1 MKLSPIPFTLQQL
14 VEALNKADGRIV
26 RFELPTTTLL
36 SPHVHVTEVARIDK
50 KFVDCGGTL
59 RTDSS
64 CRLQIYQADDT
75 EHPITA
81 AKFAQILAKGA
92 GVLSSATL
100 PVEVEVEAPY
110 LSVFPINAQRIE
122 EKQII
127 LSLGMRHTAC
137 LAEDVCFPSSL
148 QANNSATCAP
158 GSGCC

>member
-1 MKLSPIPFTLQQL
+1 MKLSPVPLTLQQL

-75 EHPITA
+75 EHRITA

-92 GVLSSATL
+92 GVLGSTNL
-100 PVEVEVEAPY
+100 PVEVEAEAPY
-110 LSVFPINAQRIE
+110 LSTFPVIATRLE
-122 EKQII
+122 EKQLVI
-127 LSLGMRHTAC
+127 SLGMRHTAC
-137 LAEDVCFPSSL
+137 LAEDVCFPSNL
-148 QANNSATCAP
+148 QNKSACTP

>member
-1 MKLSPIPFTLQQL
+1 MKLSPVPLSLQQL

-36 SPHVHVTEVARIDK
+36 SPHIHVTEVARIDK

-75 EHPITA
+75 EHRITA

-92 GVLSSATL
+92 GVLNSLNLS
-100 PVEVEVEAPY
+100 VEVEAEAPY
-110 LSVFPINAQRIE
+110 LSVFPITASRIE
-122 EKQII
+122 EKQIV

-137 LAEDVCFPSSL
+137 LAEDVCFPANL
-148 QANNSATCAP
+148 QDKSTCTP

>member
-1 MKLSPIPFTLQQL
+1 VKLSPVPLSLQQL

-36 SPHVHVTEVARIDK
+36 SPHIHVTEVARIDK

-75 EHPITA
+75 EHRITA

-92 GVLSSATL
+92 GVLNSLNLS
-100 PVEVEVEAPY
+100 VEVEAEAPY
-110 LSVFPINAQRIE
+110 LSVFPITASRIE
-122 EKQII
+122 EKQIV

-137 LAEDVCFPSSL
+137 LAEDVCFPANL
-148 QANNSATCAP
+148 QDKSTCTP

>member
-1 MKLSPIPFTLQQL
+1 MKLSPILFTLQQL

-26 RFELPTTTLL
+26 RFELPTTSLL
-36 SPHVHVTEVARIDK
+36 TPHVHVTEVARIDK

-64 CRLQIYQADDT
+64 CRLQVYQADDT
-75 EHPITA
+75 EHRITA

-92 GVLSSATL
+92 GVLGSTNL

-110 LSVFPINAQRIE
+110 LSVFPVIATRLE
-122 EKQII
+122 EKQVVI
-127 LSLGMRHTAC
+127 SLGIRHTAC
-137 LAEDVCFPSSL
+137 LAEDVCFPVNL
-148 QANNSATCAP
+148 QNKSACAP

>member
-26 RFELPTTTLL
+26 RFELPTTSLL
-36 SPHVHVTEVARIDK
+36 TPHVHLTEVARIDK

-64 CRLQIYQADDT
+64 CRLQVYQADDT
-75 EHPITA
+75 EHRITA

-92 GVLSSATL
+92 GVLGSTNL

-110 LSVFPINAQRIE
+110 LSVFPVIATRLE
-122 EKQII
+122 EKQVVI
-127 LSLGMRHTAC
+127 SLGIRHTAC
-137 LAEDVCFPSSL
+137 LAEDVCFPVNL
-148 QANNSATCAP
+148 QNKSACAP

>member
-1 MKLSPIPFTLQQL
+1 MKLSPIPLTLQQL

-64 CRLQIYQADDT
+64 CRL
-75 EHPITA
+75 
-81 AKFAQILAKGA
+81 
-92 GVLSSATL
+92 
-100 PVEVEVEAPY
+100 
-110 LSVFPINAQRIE
+110 E
-122 EKQII
+122 EKQVV

-137 LAEDVCFPSSL
+137 LAEDVCFPANL
-148 QANNSATCAP
+148 QDKSACAP

>member
-1 MKLSPIPFTLQQL
+1 MKLTPLPLSVQQ
-14 VEALNKADGRIV
+14 VADALNKAHGRIV
-26 RFELPTTTLL
+26 RFELPTTSQL

-75 EHPITA
+75 EHRITA

-92 GVLSSATL
+92 GVLGSSAL
-100 PVEVEVEAPY
+100 PVEVEAEAPY
-110 LSVFPINAQRIE
+110 LSIFPVIATRLE
-122 EKQII
+122 EKQIV

-137 LAEDVCFPSSL
+137 LAEDVCFPANL
-148 QANNSATCAP
+148 QNKSACAP

>member
-26 RFELPTTTLL
+26 RFELPTTSLL
-36 SPHVHVTEVARIDK
+36 TPHVHVTEVARIDK

-75 EHPITA
+75 EHRITA

-92 GVLSSATL
+92 GVLGSTNL

-110 LSVFPINAQRIE
+110 LSVFPVIASRLE
-122 EKQII
+122 EKQMVI
-127 LSLGMRHTAC
+127 SLGIRNTAC
-137 LAEDVCFPSSL
+137 LAEDVCFPVNL
-148 QANNSATCAP
+148 QNKSACAP

>member
-26 RFELPTTTLL
+26 RFELPTTSLL
-36 SPHVHVTEVARIDK
+36 TPHVHVTEVARIDK

-64 CRLQIYQADDT
+64 CRLQVYQADDT
-75 EHPITA
+75 EHRITA

-92 GVLSSATL
+92 GVLGSTNL

-110 LSVFPINAQRIE
+110 LSVFPVIASRLE
-122 EKQII
+122 EKQVVI
-127 LSLGMRHTAC
+127 SLGIRHTAC
-137 LAEDVCFPSSL
+137 LAEDVCFPVNL
-148 QANNSATCAP
+148 QNKSACAP

>member
-26 RFELPTTTLL
+26 RFELPTTSLL
-36 SPHVHVTEVARIDK
+36 TPHVHVTEVARIDK

-64 CRLQIYQADDT
+64 CRLQVYQADDT
-75 EHPITA
+75 EHRITA

-92 GVLSSATL
+92 GVLGSTNL

-110 LSVFPINAQRIE
+110 LSVFPVIATRLE
-122 EKQII
+122 EKQVVI
-127 LSLGMRHTAC
+127 SLGIRHAAC
-137 LAEDVCFPSSL
+137 LAEDVCFPVNL
-148 QANNSATCAP
+148 QNKSACAP

>member
-1 MKLSPIPFTLQQL
+1 MKLSPIPLSLQQL

-50 KFVDCGGTL
+50 RFVDCGGTL

-75 EHPITA
+75 EHRITA

-92 GVLSSATL
+92 GVLGSTQL
-100 PVEVEVEAPY
+100 PVEAEAEAPY
-110 LSVFPINAQRIE
+110 LSTFPIVATRLE
-122 EKQII
+122 AKQIV

-137 LAEDVCFPSSL
+137 LAEDVCFPFNL
-148 QANNSATCAP
+148 QNKSACAP

>member
-1 MKLSPIPFTLQQL
+1 MKLSPIPLTLQQL
-14 VEALNKADGRIV
+14 VEALNKADGRHV
-26 RFELPTTTLL
+26 RFELPTSTLL

-75 EHPITA
+75 EHRITA

-92 GVLSSATL
+92 GVLASLNLA
-100 PVEVEVEAPY
+100 VEVEVEAPY
-110 LSVFPINAQRIE
+110 LSVFPIVGQRLDD
-122 EKQII
+122 KQIV
-127 LSLGMRHTAC
+127 LSLGIRHTAC
-137 LAEDVCFPSSL
+137 LAEDVCFPANL
-148 QANNSATCAP
+148 QNKGGAACTP

>member
-1 MKLSPIPFTLQQL
+1 
-14 VEALNKADGRIV
+14 
-26 RFELPTTTLL
+26 
-36 SPHVHVTEVARIDK
+36 VTEIARIDK

-75 EHPITA
+75 EHRITA

-92 GVLSSATL
+92 GVLSSMNL
-100 PVEVEVEAPY
+100 PVEVEAEAPY
-110 LSVFPINAQRIE
+110 LSVFPVIATRLE
-122 EKQII
+122 EKQVV

-137 LAEDVCFPSSL
+137 LAEDVCFPANL
-148 QANNSATCAP
+148 QDKSACAP

>member
-1 MKLSPIPFTLQQL
+1 MKLSPIPLSLQQL

-36 SPHVHVTEVARIDK
+36 SPHVHVTEVARLDK

-59 RTDSS
+59 RTDSN
-64 CRLQIYQADDT
+64 CRLQLYQADDT
-75 EHPITA
+75 EHRITA

-92 GVLSSATL
+92 GVLNSLNLS
-100 PVEVEVEAPY
+100 VEVEAEAPY
-110 LSVFPINAQRIE
+110 LSVFPITASRIE
-122 EKQII
+122 EKQIV

-137 LAEDVCFPSSL
+137 LAEDVCFPANL
-148 QANNSATCAP
+148 QDKSACTP

>member
-1 MKLSPIPFTLQQL
+1 MNLSPVPLALQQL

-26 RFELPTTTLL
+26 RFELPTATLL

-75 EHPITA
+75 EHRITA

-92 GVLSSATL
+92 GVLGSAPL
-100 PVEVEVEAPY
+100 PVEVEAECPY
-110 LSVFPINAQRIE
+110 LSVFPVIATRLE
-122 EKQII
+122 EKQVV
-127 LSLGMRHTAC
+127 LSLGVRHTAC
-137 LAEDVCFPSSL
+137 LAEDVCFP
-148 QANNSATCAP
+148 ANPQNKSACSP

>member
-1 MKLSPIPFTLQQL
+1 MKLSPIPLSLQQL
-14 VEALNKADGRIV
+14 VEALNKADGHIV

-36 SPHVHVTEVARIDK
+36 SPHVHVTEVARLDK

-64 CRLQIYQADDT
+64 CRLQLYQADDT
-75 EHPITA
+75 EHRITA

-92 GVLSSATL
+92 GLLNSLNLS
-100 PVEVEVEAPY
+100 VEVEAEAPY
-110 LSVFPINAQRIE
+110 LSVFPITASRIE
-122 EKQII
+122 EKQIV

-137 LAEDVCFPSSL
+137 LAEDVCFPANL
-148 QANNSATCAP
+148 QDKSACTP

>member
-1 MKLSPIPFTLQQL
+1 MKLSPIPLTLQQL

-26 RFELPTTTLL
+26 RFKLPTTTLL

-75 EHPITA
+75 EHRITS

-92 GVLSSATL
+92 GVLGSATL
-100 PVEVEVEAPY
+100 PIEVEVEAPY
-110 LSVFPINAQRIE
+110 LSVFPVVASRLE
-122 EKQII
+122 ENQIV
-127 LSLGMRHTAC
+127 LSFGMRHTAC

-148 QANNSATCAP
+148 QATSGPTCAP

>member
-14 VEALNKADGRIV
+14 VVALNKADGRIV
-26 RFELPTTTLL
+26 RFELQTSTLL
-36 SPHVHVTEVARIDK
+36 SPHVHVTEVARIDT

-75 EHPITA
+75 EHRITA

-92 GVLSSATL
+92 GVLGSTNL
-100 PVEVEVEAPY
+100 PVEVEAEAPY
-110 LSVFPINAQRIE
+110 LSVFPLIATRLE
-122 EKQII
+122 EKQIVI
-127 LSLGMRHTAC
+127 SLGMRHTAC
-137 LAEDVCFPSSL
+137 LAEDVCFPANL
-148 QANNSATCAP
+148 QNKSACAP

>member
-1 MKLSPIPFTLQQL
+1 MKLSPVPLSLQQL

-75 EHPITA
+75 EHRITA
-81 AKFAQILAKGA
+81 AKFAQILALQVPDTEKRARADYVIDTGCSQA
-92 GVLSSATL
+92 ETRA
-100 PVEVEVEAPY
+100 EVAALVKKLKA
-110 LSVFPINAQRIE
+110 E
-122 EKQII
+122 E
-127 LSLGMRHTAC
+127 
-137 LAEDVCFPSSL
+137 
-148 QANNSATCAP
+148 
-158 GSGCC
+158 

>member
-14 VEALNKADGRIV
+14 AAALNKADGRIV
-26 RFELPTTTLL
+26 RFELPTTSLL
-36 SPHVHVTEVARIDK
+36 TPHVHVTEVARIDK

-64 CRLQIYQADDT
+64 CRLQVYQADDT
-75 EHPITA
+75 EHRITA

-92 GVLSSATL
+92 GVLGSTNL

-110 LSVFPINAQRIE
+110 LSVFPVIATRLE
-122 EKQII
+122 EKQVVI
-127 LSLGMRHTAC
+127 SLGIRHTAC
-137 LAEDVCFPSSL
+137 LAEDVCFPVNL
-148 QANNSATCAP
+148 QNKSACAP